1 MMLDTFHQI
10 LKEKQVTPVFQP
22 LVDLRSGFILGYEGL
37 IRGPEQTSFY
47 SPLALF
53 DAARQCGRV
62 WDLEELCCH
71 ELIASFRRQGLA
83 GKLFLNSSPDM
94 MMRMLGLARRDCR
107 AGLPQLAGMDWSRL
121 VVELTE
127 SERTDSYYHLHQATE
142 MYRQEGLQ
150 FAIDDLGEGYA
161 SLRLWSE
168 LRPEY
173 VKIDKYFVRDIDT
186 DMLKQQLVR
195 SICDIANHA
204 QSTVIAEGIETE
216 AELRT
221 LRYLGVACGQGYLLS
236 RPQPAPPARLEPGL
250 AVLFGPAAGH
260 SRPLSQERHAMSV
273 RRLLR
278 SAPAVADNTP
288 TNRVYDLFQSH
299 PDLSAIALLC
309 DGRPTGILRRSQLY
323 DQLARPYHREL
334 YGNKPCSMFIE
345 TSPLIVDSDTSL
357 LELGALM
364 SQGADDTLS
373 DGFIITSEGEYM
385 GLGSSV
391 ELMREI
397 TQIQITTARYANP
410 LTQLPGNVPINEH
423 IDALLR
429 NRTSFAVC
437 YADLDH
443 FKPYNDLYGYR
454 KGDDLLRAMAE
465 LFTRH
470 AVRDADFVG
479 HVGGDDFILVF
490 TSPDWARRCQMILDE
505 LACELEPLYLSE
517 HLQAG
522 GYLAENRQ
530 GVPVFH
536 PLVSLSLGVVLV
548 DRPEQYSGSLIAE
561 LATSA
566 KAQAKK
572 IQGNALFV
580 ERRHPETPV
589 RQAQFSREIVLQ

>member
-22 LVDLRSGFILGYEGL
+22 IVDLRSGFILGYEGL

-53 DAARQCGRV
+53 DAARQCGRL
-62 WDLEELCCH
+62 WELEELCCR
-71 ELIASFRRQGLA
+71 ELIASFKSQALA

-94 MMRMLGLARRDCR
+94 VLRMLPAARQECRD
-107 AGLPQLAGMDWSRL
+107 GLPQLAGMDWSRV

-127 SERTDSYYHLHQATE
+127 SERTDSYYHLSQATE
-142 MYRQEGLQ
+142 LYRKEGLQ

-195 SICDIANHA
+195 SICDIAHHA
-204 QSTVIAEGIETE
+204 QSIVIAEGIETE

-221 LRYLGVACGQGYLLS
+221 LRYLGVACGQGYLLC
-236 RPQPAPPARLEPGL
+236 RPRAEPPPRLDS
-250 AVLFGPAAGH
+250 AQASLFGPAGTR
-260 SRPLSQERHAMSV
+260 SRRTSQGRNAVSV

-278 SAPAVADNTP
+278 TAPAVSDNTP
-288 TNRVYDLFQSH
+288 TNRVYDLFQGH
-299 PDLSAIALLC
+299 PDLSAVALLR

-345 TSPLIVDSDTSL
+345 TAPLIVDGDTSL

-364 SQGADDTLS
+364 SQGAGDALS
-373 DGFIITSEGEYM
+373 DGFIITSDGEYM

-397 TQIQITTARYANP
+397 TQIQIMTARYANP

-429 NRTSFAVC
+429 NRESFAVC

-454 KGDDLLRAMAE
+454 KGDELLRTMAE

-490 TSPDWARRCQMILDE
+490 TSADWAQRCQLILDE
-505 LACELEPLYLSE
+505 LARELEPLYLSE

-536 PLVSLSLGVVLV
+536 PLVSLSLGVVTV
-548 DRPEQYSGSLIAE
+548 DRPELYSGSLIAE

-580 ERRHPETPV
+580 ERRHPDSPV
-589 RQAQFSREIVLQ
+589 RQPRFDCDAVLQ